1 MQPKV
6 AVSACLVGHQV
17 RHDGRMWD
25 SGLLIPELNS
35 FVEIIPFCPEV
46 EIGLGTPRPATRLVN
61 RNGNTRL
68 ECTSKSNRDLT
79 QEMVKFA
86 QLKSDF
92 FISIQ
97 VSGIIFKQ
105 SSTSCG
111 IDHVVVH
118 HTDGVVDSQLN
129 GQGMFTKIFTTLYPY
144 IPVIDEGKLEKSS
157 LAKNFLSRVEMMQK
171 WWLMYDKGW
180 TLDRV
185 RTFHRENDMLI
196 HHWNPDGFR
205 KLKVLLDNYTEDE
218 YNAET
223 LAFNYITIAQQEMSI
238 LPSSIIK
245 GDMIFNSNP
254 QKRDMVAE

>member
-1 MQPKV
+1 MQPRV

-17 RHDGRMWD
+17 RHDGRIVD
-25 SGLLIPELNS
+25 TELLIPELNS
-35 FVEIIPFCPEV
+35 SVEIIPFCPEV

-68 ECTSKSNRDLT
+68 ECTSESNRDLT

-118 HTDGVVDSQLN
+118 QTDGVGKSQLN

-157 LAKNFLSRVEMMQK
+157 QTKNFLSRVKMMQK
-171 WWLMYDKGW
+171 WWVMYDRGW

-185 RTFHRENDMLI
+185 RIFHEENGMLI

-205 KLKVLLDNYTEDE
+205 KLKVLLDDYVEDE

-223 LAFNYITIAQQEMSI
+223 LAFNYITMAQKEMSI
-238 LPSSIIK
+238 LPSSIIME
-245 GDMIFNSNP
+245 DMIFNSIP
-254 QKRDMVAE
+254 QKRDLIAE

>member
-1 MQPKV
+1 M
-6 AVSACLVGHQV
+6 G
-17 RHDGRMWD
+17 
-25 SGLLIPELNS
+25 I
-35 FVEIIPFCPEV
+35 
-46 EIGLGTPRPATRLVN
+46 
-61 RNGNTRL
+61 RL
-68 ECTSKSNRDLT
+68 ECTSESNRDLT

-157 LAKNFLSRVEMMQK
+157 QAKNFLSRVEMMQK

-180 TLDRV
+180 TLERFEPFIEKM
-185 RTFHRENDMLI
+185 TCL
-196 HHWNPDGFR
+196 
-205 KLKVLLDNYTEDE
+205 
-218 YNAET
+218 
-223 LAFNYITIAQQEMSI
+223 YITGIRTDLGNSRFCWITI
-238 LPSSIIK
+238 LKMNIMPKPLRLII
-245 GDMIFNSNP
+245 S
-254 QKRDMVAE
+254 Q